1 MKPLLITFCK
11 NLIEGQVKT
20 RLAKSIGTKK
30 ALLVYKKLIEKTIEA
45 VKPVNS
51 QKVVYYS
58 KFINNN
64 DKWND
69 FVNEKKIQKG
79 NNLGEKINNAFSE
92 GFKSM
97 FSPIII
103 IGSDLWDIKHSDINL
118 AFNFLTKNDYV
129 IGPSTDGGYYLIG
142 MNTINS
148 KLFKNKSWSKSTLLK
163 ETLNELK
170 NKKLKLLDSKNDID
184 TLEDLNSNETLKK
197 ML

>member
-1 MKPLLITFCK
+1 MKPLLIIFCK

-20 RLAKSIGTKK
+20 RLAKSIGKKK

-69 FVNEKKIQKG
+69 YVNEKKIQKG

-92 GFKSM
+92 GFKSK
-97 FSPIII
+97 FYPIII

-129 IGPSTDGGYYLIG
+129 IGPSIDGGYYLIG

-163 ETLNELK
+163 ETINELK

>member
-1 MKPLLITFCK
+1 MKPLLIIFCK

-69 FVNEKKIQKG
+69 FFNKKKIQKG

-118 AFNFLTKNDYV
+118 AFNSLTKNDYV

-163 ETLNELK
+163 ETINELK

>member
-1 MKPLLITFCK
+1 MKPLLIIFCK

-30 ALLVYKKLIEKTIEA
+30 ALLVYKKLIEKTVEE
-45 VKPVNS
+45 VKLVNS

-79 NNLGEKINNAFSE
+79 NNLGEKINNAFSD
-92 GFKSM
+92 GFKSK

-118 AFNFLTKNDYV
+118 AFNFLTQNDYV
-129 IGPSTDGGYYLIG
+129 IGPSIDGGYYLIG

-148 KLFKNKSWSKSTLLK
+148 KLFKSKSWSKSTLLK
-163 ETLNELK
+163 ETINELK

>member
-1 MKPLLITFCK
+1 MKPLLIIFCK

-20 RLAKSIGTKK
+20 RLAKSIGAKK
-30 ALLVYKKLIEKTIEA
+30 ALIVYKKLIEKTIEA

-92 GFKSM
+92 GFKSK

-118 AFNFLTKNDYV
+118 AFNYLTKNDYV
-129 IGPSTDGGYYLIG
+129 IGPSIDGGYYLIG

-163 ETLNELK
+163 ETINELK
-170 NKKLKLLDSKNDID
+170 NKNLKLLDSKNDID

>member
-1 MKPLLITFCK
+1 MKPLLIIFCK

-30 ALLVYKKLIEKTIEA
+30 ALFVYKKLIEKTIEA

-79 NNLGEKINNAFSE
+79 NNLGEKINNAFTE
-92 GFKSM
+92 GFKSK
-97 FSPIII
+97 FSPIIV

-118 AFNFLTKNDYV
+118 AFNSLTKNDYV
-129 IGPSTDGGYYLIG
+129 IGPSIDGGYYLIG

-163 ETLNELK
+163 ETINELK
-170 NKKLKLLDSKNDID
+170 NKNLKLLDSKNDID